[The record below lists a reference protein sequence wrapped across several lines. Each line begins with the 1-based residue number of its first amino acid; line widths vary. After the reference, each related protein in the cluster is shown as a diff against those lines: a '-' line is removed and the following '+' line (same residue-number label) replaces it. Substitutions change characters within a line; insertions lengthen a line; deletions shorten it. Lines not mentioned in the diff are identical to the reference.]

1 MLVLPTPLLALQHK
15 QMSSSDGNANMHQ
28 FASFAG
34 LIRAWYKSLAR
45 KGSFTAALD
54 PKRLYAGA
62 IHFVAIV
69 GQRVQLASST
79 PDKHKQVTG
88 H

>member
-1 MLVLPTPLLALQHK
+1 MLVCLHQH
-15 QMSSSDGNANMHQ
+15 QHYHTNEYTAANATAHQ
-28 FASFAG
+28 SASHAG

-69 GQRVQLASST
+69 GQRLQLASST
-79 PDKHKQVTG
+79 PDKHKQVSE